1 MGSVIESYRH
11 FLEEKFN
18 DNRFFLFLGAKLK
31 NRKTRLYL
39 GIFLV
44 YFVAGFAFLAIG
56 MQPIKNAGSVYAAE
70 SETAEESLE
79 IPSISLSAPVKIS
92 TLTGRDL
99 SVPEQIAGSYS
110 MHENKFFIFGHSS
123 TIFKDLKNL
132 KVGDEI
138 YYQNKKFLITK
149 TEEKPKE
156 DIDMA
161 EILQAEVV
169 PTVVLMTCSGN
180 RIEETANDYTHRI
193 IITAESKNA

>member
-1 MGSVIESYRH
+1 MGSVI
-11 FLEEKFN
+11 K
-18 DNRFFLFLGAKLK
+18 K
-31 NRKTRLYL
+31 YL

-44 YFVAGFAFLAIG
+44 YFIAGFAFLVIG
-56 MQPIKNAGSVYAAE
+56 LQPVKNAESVYAAE

-110 MHENKFFIFGHSS
+110 VHENKFFVFGHSS

-132 KVGDEI
+132 KVGNEI
-138 YYQNKKFLITK
+138 YYQNRKFFVTK
-149 TEEKPKE
+149 IEEKPKE
-156 DIDMA
+156 DIDM
-161 EILQAEVV
+161 EKILQSENV
-169 PTVVLMTCSGN
+169 PTVILMTCSGK

-193 IITAESKNA
+193 IITAESENA